1 MSEPDINLY
10 LVGFMGTGKS
20 TVGRAVAM
28 RLGFQLLDSDHEIE
42 RERGRTVAQ
51 LFAAEGE
58 AAFRALERRF
68 VERGHPDR
76 GVVVACGGG
85 LVVQPGMLE
94 LLNTKGVV
102 MCLHASLET
111 VLRRTGQTRTRPLL
125 DVADPAARL
134 RQLYLEREPI
144 YKRAGTVILTDL
156 RPLHDIVMHVLRSY
170 RREAHEWARAHG
182 ALPPRDPPRPA
193 PAADAGPAV

>member
-10 LVGFMGTGKS
+10 LVGFMGTGKT

-28 RLGFQLLDSDHEIE
+28 RLGFQHLDSDHEIE
-42 RERGRTVAQ
+42 REKGRTVAQ
-51 LFAAEGE
+51 IFAAEGE
-58 AAFRALERRF
+58 AAFRALERKF

-94 LLNTKGVV
+94 LLEGKGVV
-102 MCLHASLET
+102 VCLHASLET
-111 VLRRTGQTRTRPLL
+111 VLRRTAQVRTRPLL

-134 RQLYLEREPI
+134 RQLYLERDPI
-144 YKRAGTVILTDL
+144 YKRAGTVILTDF

-170 RREAHEWARAHG
+170 RREARDWARAHG
-182 ALPPRDPPRPA
+182 ASPRPEAPRPA
-193 PAADAGPAV
+193 PTADTGPGS

>member
-42 RERGRTVAQ
+42 REKGRTVAQ
-51 LFAAEGE
+51 IFAAEGE
-58 AAFRALERRF
+58 VVFRALERRF

-94 LLNTKGVV
+94 LLEGKGVV

-111 VLRRTGQTRTRPLL
+111 VLRRTAQVRTRPLL
-125 DVADPAARL
+125 DVADPEARL

-144 YKRAGTVILTDL
+144 YKRAGTVILTDF
-156 RPLHDIVMHVLRSY
+156 RPLHDIVIHVLRSY
-170 RREAHEWARAHG
+170 RREAREWARAHG
-182 ALPPRDPPRPA
+182 ASPRAAAPRPA
-193 PAADAGPAV
+193 PMADPGPGP

>member
-28 RLGFQLLDSDHEIE
+28 RLGFRLLDSDHEIE

-51 LFAAEGE
+51 IFAAEGE
-58 AAFRALERRF
+58 AAFRALERHF

-156 RPLHDIVMHVLRSY
+156 RPVHDIVMHVLRSY
-170 RREAHEWARAHG
+170 RREAREWARAHG

-193 PAADAGPAV
+193 TAADAGPAV